1 MKEQGADSQL
11 TLAILG
17 LLSTQPMSGYGLRK
31 AFMNT
36 AIKAY
41 SSSPGAIYPA
51 LRRLEKEG
59 RIAGTIERQHTLRP
73 RAVFTLTPK
82 GKASLIESLMLPVTR
97 DDVILR
103 MDSLFLRYSFMSGLV
118 GGAEIAAFLEAM
130 VTETEAYIQKLEQEF
145 REMAPKL
152 PFTGRT
158 AFELGIKSLRTTLLW
173 ARETLMALRQQNL
186 PGETDEQ

>member
-1 MKEQGADSQL
+1 MQEQSADSQL

-51 LRRLEKEG
+51 LRRFEKEG
-59 RIAGTIERQHTLRP
+59 RIAGAIERQHTLRP
-73 RAVFTLTPK
+73 REVFALTPR
-82 GKASLIESLMLPVTR
+82 GKASLIESLALPVTH

-103 MDSLFLRYSFMSGLV
+103 MDSLFLRYSFMSGLLS
-118 GGAEIAAFLEAM
+118 GAEIATFLEAM
-130 VTETEAYIQKLEQEF
+130 AKETEAYIQKLEKEF
-145 REMAPKL
+145 RELAPGL
-152 PFTGRT
+152 PFSGRT
-158 AFELGIKSLRTTLLW
+158 AFELGLKTLRTTLLW
-173 ARETLMALRQQNL
+173 ARETLVALRQQIL
-186 PGETDEQ
+186 PGETDEP